1 MTNLAPASGGSQGD
15 VAISQLSK
23 AILAIVLAR
32 FDPWAV
38 ADASALVELA
48 GLAWSAV
55 NTLGADCQFGYEHGA
70 SSSVCRPEAWT
81 RDDWTMHEISCGHC
95 ALFLEARRRRR

>member
-1 MTNLAPASGGSQGD
+1 MTTSAPAPGGPQGG

-38 ADASALVELA
+38 ADATALVELA
-48 GLAWSAV
+48 GLVWSAV

-70 SSSVCRPEAWT
+70 SSSVCRPDLWT
-81 RDDWTMHEISCGHC
+81 ADDWTMHEVACPHC
-95 ALFLEARRRRR
+95 TLFLEAERRRK